1 MTTLRNIAKEYR
13 GIVDAA
19 DVSILSAHALGKTG
33 EFIFR
38 EPDFVPEGREEAFLR
53 SLLDRRARREPVAY
67 LTGHREFYGLDF
79 LVTQATLIPRP
90 ETEHLVEAAEETI
103 ARAVKNDP
111 KKRIT
116 VRDIGTGSGAIAV
129 AIAVTLRDVP
139 NVSFIASDI
148 SGDALVIAK
157 KNAVRNGAAARMKF
171 SRRYLLGSEED
182 GNGSSDADE
191 IVIVANLPYLSRTS
205 YEKTAE
211 DVRRYEPESALV
223 AEAEGTALY
232 AELLDEIMKRKS
244 GEWKDAPVHGFFE
257 ISPEQETLMDTLFEH
272 RFPKADRSFIRDL
285 AGRIRVFRFLV

>member
-19 DVSILSAHALGKTG
+19 DVSLLSAHALRKTR
-33 EFIFR
+33 EFVFR
-38 EPDFVPEGREEAFLR
+38 EPDFVPDRREEAFLR
-53 SLLDRRARREPVAY
+53 SLLDRRSRREPVAY

-90 ETEHLVEAAEETI
+90 ETEHLVEAAKETI
-103 ARAVKNDP
+103 ARAMKKDP

-116 VRDIGTGSGAIAV
+116 VRDIGTGSGAITV
-129 AIAVTLRDVP
+129 AIAVALRDSP
-139 NVSFIASDI
+139 NVSFLASDI
-148 SGDALVIAK
+148 SGDALVVAK
-157 KNAVRNGAAARMKF
+157 KNAVRHGTDARIRF
-171 SRRYLLGSEED
+171 SKRYLLGSEEN
-182 GNGSSDADE
+182 GNGSSDTDE

-205 YEKTAE
+205 YEKTEE

-223 AEAEGTALY
+223 AESEGTALY
-232 AELLDEIMKRKS
+232 VELLDEITERKKV
-244 GEWKDAPVHGFFE
+244 GWKDTPIYGFFE
-257 ISPEQETLMDTLFEH
+257 ISPEQETLMDTLFGH